1 MPSPSAAAAT
11 APAQH
16 GLKRELGLTDLVLA
30 QILFLVGLTNFGNSA
45 KLGPSHVVFWL
56 AAIVLFYIPQA
67 MVVIHLNSWRPL
79 EGGVYQ
85 WVRSAF
91 GEFAGFLIAWNLWI
105 YAMFLMSEIGL
116 TMVTNLAYAIGPSAI
131 WIAESNAIV
140 GAATVGLVILLAWVS
155 IAGLSVG
162 KWIYNLGGVAV
173 LVLLTALMAVQFLPH
188 TRPTMSLAM
197 PPLTLVNL
205 SILGKLAFF
214 ALGGFEYMA
223 VFAGECKD
231 PEKMIG
237 RSVLISAPII
247 AALFIFGT
255 SAVLSVVDAKDVD
268 LVSPVLQAIS
278 IASRPMKLAAHL
290 ASAFFTLLLI
300 SRLAQSS
307 INFGVN
313 SRLPMV
319 AGWDHLLPEWFTR
332 LHPTRR
338 TPVNSTMFVAAMI
351 LVFAFWGMS
360 GTGRQEAFQLLSN
373 AMGIFYGIA
382 YLAMFAIPI
391 LGFASAPMYMRLAA
405 VSGFGMT
412 FLCVVLAVF
421 PIIPVPNPLLFALK
435 LCGAVVGANAL
446 GGFIYWIQTRR
457 PALPRAIA

>member
-1 MPSPSAAAAT
+1 MPSSSAAAAAT
-11 APAQH
+11 AQH

-30 QILFLVGLTNFGNSA
+30 QILFLIGLTNFGNSA

-56 AAIVLFYIPQA
+56 TAIVLFYIPQA

-91 GEFAGFLIAWNLWI
+91 GEFAGFLVAWNLWI

-116 TMVTNLAYAIGPSAI
+116 TMVTNLAYAIGPQAL

-140 GAATVGLVILLAWVS
+140 GGSTVALVLLLAAVS

-162 KWIYNLGGVAV
+162 KWIYNLGGIAV

-188 TRPTMSLAM
+188 TRQTMSLAL
-197 PPLTLVNL
+197 PPMTLVNL

-231 PEKMIG
+231 PERMIG

-255 SAVLSVVDAKDVD
+255 SAVLSVVDPENVD

-278 IASRPMKLAAHL
+278 IAARPMKLAAHL
-290 ASAFFTLLLI
+290 ASAFFSLLLI

-319 AGWDHLLPEWFTR
+319 AGWDHLLPQWFTR
-332 LHPTRR
+332 LHPTRK
-338 TPVNSTMFVAAMI
+338 TPVNSTLFVAAMI

-373 AMGIFYGIA
+373 AMGIFYGLA

-391 LGFASAPMYMRLAA
+391 LGFASAPAYMRIAA

-412 FLCVVLAVF
+412 LLCVVLAVF

-435 LCGAVVGANAL
+435 LTGAVVGANAL
-446 GGFIYWIQTRR
+446 GATIYWMQTRR
-457 PALPRAIA
+457 RAIA